1 VIVLE
6 DDLVTSR
13 YFLRFMNDALNHYA
27 DDDRVIS
34 IHGYMSPVAEQLPTT
49 FFLRG
54 ADCWGWA
61 TWARGWSL
69 FESDATK
76 LFANIRREK
85 LDHEFNYEGHYDY
98 MHMLQMQVQGKIDSW
113 AIRWHASAFLKNKL
127 TLYPGK
133 SYVLNIGN
141 DSSGTHCGTTDI
153 FSGEIADVPVKV
165 GDIQIRESVVGRSA
179 MRDFFRDHKIPLT
192 QRIAGKVKRICA
204 KFMKVFSTS
213 QKT

>member
-1 VIVLE
+1 
-6 DDLVTSR
+6 
-13 YFLRFMNDALNHYA
+13 
-27 DDDRVIS
+27 
-34 IHGYMSPVAEQLPTT
+34 
-49 FFLRG
+49 
-54 ADCWGWA
+54 
-61 TWARGWSL
+61 
-69 FESDATK
+69 
-76 LFANIRREK
+76 
-85 LDHEFNYEGHYDY
+85 

-213 QKT
+213 QKNLNQSKIKLVCI